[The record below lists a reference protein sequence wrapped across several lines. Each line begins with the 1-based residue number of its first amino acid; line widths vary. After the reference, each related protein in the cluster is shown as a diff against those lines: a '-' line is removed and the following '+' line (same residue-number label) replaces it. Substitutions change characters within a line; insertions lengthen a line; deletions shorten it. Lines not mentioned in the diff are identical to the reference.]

1 MMLENSCS
9 NTLVPCA
16 CVCVRSHSR
25 VCQCVCARAHMSACL
40 IRTRDTRTRTHARA
54 HARTHAHTAADS
66 WARWALEWRFLPQR
80 VRTDSGKNGD
90 DTYDRSSTSLTVED
104 RSKPERDAS
113 HLGFEM

>member
-1 MMLENSCS
+1 MLQHVGALC
-9 NTLVPCA
+9 VRVCA
-16 CVCVRSHSR
+16 VALTCVSVCVRASTHVCVSHPY
-25 VCQCVCARAHMSACL
+25 ARH
-40 IRTRDTRTRTHARA
+40 THTHARA
-54 HARTHAHTAADS
+54 RTHTHTAADS

-80 VRTDSGKNGD
+80 VRTDSGRNGD

>member
-16 CVCVRSHSR
+16 CVR
-25 VCQCVCARAHMSACL
+25 ARALACVSVCVL
-40 IRTRDTRTRTHARA
+40 ASTHVCVSHPYARHTHTHARTRTHA
-54 HARTHAHTAADS
+54 HTHTHTAADS